1 MPLTDLQFRLGT
13 TADPV
18 EILNAVHAFFAA
30 HSNLAYSVSEIAD
43 ELGISDDLALM
54 ALEELAYLKA
64 LEAREVRQGLY
75 FKFAAQ
81 LDTSKLS

>member
-1 MPLTDLQFRLGT
+1 
-13 TADPV
+13 
-18 EILNAVHAFFAA
+18 
-30 HSNLAYSVSEIAD
+30 VSEIAD